1 MSRVYPAAGGV
12 KSGDFPALGSGACVL
27 KREENTAVF
36 SAALEELDL
45 NSRKPAYKLVIVESP
60 AKARTI
66 SKFLGRNYKV
76 EASQGHVRDLPKS
89 QLGVDVE
96 HDFEPK
102 YITIRGRGEVLERI
116 RKEAKGAKSIILATD
131 PDREG
136 EAISWHLA
144 TILGI
149 DPESECRV
157 EFNEITEKTVKSAI
171 KQPRAVNM
179 QLVNAQ
185 QARRLLDRL
194 VGYKISPLLWVK
206 IKKGLSAGRV
216 QSVATRMVV
225 DREHEIEQFEPEEYW
240 YVDAELRAGGK
251 QLHARLIALD
261 GERVS
266 LSDQAQADAAKA
278 RVEQGGFVIRSVK
291 RGEKRKHPAP
301 PFTTSNLQQE
311 ASRKLG
317 FTTAK
322 TMQIAQQLYEG
333 VDIEG
338 RGTLGLISYIRTDS
352 VRLSDEAVAAARE
365 AIAARYG
372 AEYVPEKPNVYKGR
386 KSAQD
391 AHEAIRPANIDL
403 RPEEIKAS
411 LTKDQF
417 NLYKLVYLRFVA
429 CQMADALYET
439 QQIEI
444 ASESGAVLRSSAERL
459 KFAGFTAVYE
469 EGTDDAPAQDEAQA
483 GAMADVN
490 EGDKAELLGDEATQ
504 HFTQAPPRYTE
515 ASLVRA
521 LEEKGIGRPST
532 YAPTI
537 STILARG
544 YVMREKK
551 QLFPTELGIMIT
563 NMMEEYF
570 ADIVDIAFTAGMEEQ
585 LDEVEEGKLDW
596 HKVLSDFYGPFEK
609 TLENAEAKIEKVEI
623 KDEVSDVPCD
633 KCGAMM
639 VYKLGRYGRFLACPN
654 FPDCRNTKAIQIE
667 IDAPCPKC
675 GGKLLQKTSRK
686 GRKFYGCERYPE
698 CDFVS
703 WEMPVREKCP
713 KCGSYMTLSRTKK
726 GDFYVCANETCRERI
741 PAPQEENE

>member
-1 MSRVYPAAGGV
+1 MSSH
-12 KSGDFPALGSGACVL
+12 K
-27 KREENTAVF
+27 TAH
-36 SAALEELDL
+36 
-45 NSRKPAYKLVIVESP
+45 KLVIVESP

-66 SKFLGRNYKV
+66 SKFLGRTYKV
-76 EASQGHVRDLPKS
+76 EASNGHVRDLPKS
-89 QLGVDVE
+89 QLGVDIE

-116 RKEAKGAKSIILATD
+116 RKEARSAKSVILATD

-144 TILGI
+144 HILGI
-149 DPESECRV
+149 DPDSACRV

-171 KQPRAVNM
+171 KQPRAINQ
-179 QLVNAQ
+179 QLVDAQ
-185 QARRLLDRL
+185 QARRMLDRL

-216 QSVATRMVV
+216 QSVATRMIC
-225 DREHEIEQFEPEEYW
+225 DRETEIETFEPEEYW
-240 YVDAELRAGGK
+240 HVTAKLRAGGK
-251 QLHARLIALD
+251 TLEARLHSLD

-266 LSDQAQADAAKA
+266 LASEQAASDAKA
-278 RVEQGGFVIRSVK
+278 RIAGGGFVVKSVK
-291 RGEKRKHPAP
+291 RGERHKHPAP

-317 FTTAK
+317 FTTSK

-352 VRLSDEAVAAARE
+352 VRLSDEAVSAARE
-365 AIAARYG
+365 TIGARYG
-372 AEYVPEKPNVYKGR
+372 AEYVPEKPVVYKGR

-391 AHEAIRPANIDL
+391 AHEAIRPASVDL
-403 RPEEIKAS
+403 RPEDIKAS
-411 LTKDQF
+411 LTRDQF
-417 NLYKLVYLRFVA
+417 NLYRLVYLRFIA
-429 CQMADALYET
+429 CQMADAVYET

-444 ASESGAVLRSSAERL
+444 ANDSGVVLRSSAERL

-469 EGTDDAPAQDEAQA
+469 EGRDDGAQDEQIA
-483 GAMADVN
+483 GALEDVS
-490 EGDKAELLGDEATQ
+490 EGSEAVVEETEATQ

-544 YVMREKK
+544 YVTREKK
-551 QLFPTELGIMIT
+551 QLYPTELGVMIT
-563 NMMEEYF
+563 DMMKEHF
-570 ADIVDIAFTAGMEEQ
+570 TDIVDIAFTAGMEEQ
-585 LDEVEEGKLDW
+585 LDEVEEGKRGWRD
-596 HKVLSDFYGPFEK
+596 VLRDFYGPFEK
-609 TLENAEAKIEKVEI
+609 TLEKAEAEIEKVEI
-623 KDEVSDVPCD
+623 KDEVSDVVCD

-639 VYKLGRYGRFLACPN
+639 VYKMGRFGRFLACPN
-654 FPDCRNTKAIQIE
+654 FPECRNTKAIQVE
-667 IDAPCPKC
+667 IAAPCPVC
-675 GGKLLQKTSRK
+675 GGKLLEKTSRK

-703 WEMPVREKCP
+703 WEMPVEQKCP
-713 KCGSYMTLSRTKK
+713 KCGGYMVLKRGRKGESYYL
-726 GDFYVCANETCRERI
+726 CANENCRERVAA
-741 PAPQEENE
+741 PASEEENE

>member
-1 MSRVYPAAGGV
+1 M
-12 KSGDFPALGSGACVL
+12 
-27 KREENTAVF
+27 N
-36 SAALEELDL
+36 
-45 NSRKPAYKLVIVESP
+45 NRKPAYKLVIVESP

-66 SKFLGRNYKV
+66 SKFLGRTYKV
-76 EASQGHVRDLPKS
+76 EASNGHVRDLPKS

-96 HDFEPK
+96 HGFEPK
-102 YITIRGRGEVLERI
+102 YITIRGRGDVLERI
-116 RKEAKGAKSIILATD
+116 RKEARGAKTVILATD

-149 DPESECRV
+149 DPQSACRV

-171 KQPRAVNM
+171 KTPRQIDM
-179 QLVNAQ
+179 QLVDAQ
-185 QARRLLDRL
+185 QARRVLDRL
-194 VGYKISPLLWVK
+194 VGYKISPLLWAK

-216 QSVATRMVV
+216 QSVATRMIV
-225 DREHEIEQFEPEEYW
+225 DREHEIETFEPEEYW
-240 YVDAELRAGGK
+240 HVGATLASGG
-251 QLHARLIALD
+251 QRMEARLYALD
-261 GERVS
+261 GQRAQIENE
-266 LSDQAQADAAKA
+266 QQAAQARA
-278 RVEQGGFVIRSVK
+278 RIEQGGFTIKSVK
-291 RGEKRKHPAP
+291 RSERRKHPAP

-352 VRLSDEAVAAARE
+352 VRLSEEAVAGARE
-365 AIAARYG
+365 MIAERYG
-372 AEYVPEKPNVYKGR
+372 AEFVPEKPNVYKGR

-391 AHEAIRPANIDL
+391 AHEAIRPANLDL
-403 RPEEIKAS
+403 RPEDIKAS
-411 LTKDQF
+411 LTRDQF
-417 NLYKLVYLRFVA
+417 NLYRLVYLRFVA
-429 CQMADALYET
+429 CQMADAVYET
-439 QQIEI
+439 QQIEV
-444 ASESGAVLRSSAERL
+444 ASDSGVSLRCTGERM

-469 EGTDDAPAQDEAQA
+469 EGRDEPEEEAA
-483 GAMADVN
+483 GGMMDVQ
-490 EGDKAELLGDEATQ
+490 EGSAAKVEETSATQ

-515 ASLVRA
+515 ASLERA

-551 QLFPTELGIMIT
+551 QLFPTELGVMIT
-563 NMMEEYF
+563 DMMKEYF
-570 ADIVDIAFTAGMEEQ
+570 SDIVDIAFTAGMEEE
-585 LDEVEEGKLDW
+585 LDDVEAGKREWREVIGE
-596 HKVLSDFYGPFEK
+596 FYGPFEK
-609 TLENAEAKIEKVEI
+609 TLEHAEQSIEKVEI
-623 KDEVSDVPCD
+623 RDEVSDVVCD

-639 VYKLGRYGRFLACPN
+639 VYKLGRFGRFLACPN
-654 FPDCRNTKAIQIE
+654 FPACRNTKAIQVE
-667 IDAPCPKC
+667 ITAPCPKC
-675 GGKLLQKTSRK
+675 GGKLLEKTSRK

-703 WEMPVREKCP
+703 WEMPVEQKCP
-713 KCGSYMTLSRTKK
+713 KCGGYMVFKRGKK
-726 GDFYVCANETCRERI
+726 ENYYLCANEACREKV
-741 PAPQEENE
+741 PAPAEDEEKE

>member
-1 MSRVYPAAGGV
+1 MSSH
-12 KSGDFPALGSGACVL
+12 K
-27 KREENTAVF
+27 TAH
-36 SAALEELDL
+36 
-45 NSRKPAYKLVIVESP
+45 KLVIVESP

-66 SKFLGRNYKV
+66 SKFLGRTYKV
-76 EASQGHVRDLPKS
+76 EASNGHVRDLPKS
-89 QLGVDVE
+89 QLGVDIE

-116 RKEAKGAKSIILATD
+116 RKEARSAKSVILATD

-144 TILGI
+144 HILGI
-149 DPESECRV
+149 DPDSACRV

-171 KQPRAVNM
+171 KQPRAINQ
-179 QLVNAQ
+179 QLVDAQ
-185 QARRLLDRL
+185 QARRMLDRL

-225 DREHEIEQFEPEEYW
+225 DREHEIETFEPEEYW
-240 YVDAELRAGGK
+240 HVSATLRSGA
-251 QLHARLIALD
+251 QRMEARLYALD
-261 GERVS
+261 GQRVQI
-266 LSDQAQADAAKA
+266 DNAQQAEAARA
-278 RVEQGGFVIRSVK
+278 RIEQGGFTIKSVK
-291 RGEKRKHPAP
+291 RSERRKHPAP

-352 VRLSDEAVAAARE
+352 VRLSEEAVAGARE
-365 AIAARYG
+365 MIAERYG
-372 AEYVPEKPNVYKGR
+372 AEFVPEKPNVYKGR

-391 AHEAIRPANIDL
+391 AHEAIRPANLDL
-403 RPEEIKAS
+403 RPEDIKAS
-411 LTKDQF
+411 LTRDQF
-417 NLYKLVYLRFVA
+417 NLYRLVYLRFVA
-429 CQMADALYET
+429 CQMADAVYET
-439 QQIEI
+439 QQIEV
-444 ASESGAVLRSSAERL
+444 ASASGVTLRCTGERM

-469 EGTDDAPAQDEAQA
+469 EGRDEPEEETAGGMMDVQEGSEAKVEATD
-483 GAMADVN
+483 
-490 EGDKAELLGDEATQ
+490 ATQ

-544 YVMREKK
+544 YVTREKK
-551 QLFPTELGIMIT
+551 QLYPTELGVMIT
-563 NMMEEYF
+563 DMMKEHF
-570 ADIVDIAFTAGMEEQ
+570 TDIVDIAFTAGMEEQ
-585 LDEVEEGKLDW
+585 LDEVEEGKRGWRD
-596 HKVLSDFYGPFEK
+596 VLRDFYGPFEK
-609 TLENAEAKIEKVEI
+609 TLEKAEAEIEKVEI
-623 KDEVSDVPCD
+623 KDEVSDVVCD

-639 VYKLGRYGRFLACPN
+639 VYKFGRFGRFLACPN
-654 FPDCRNTKAIQIE
+654 FPECRNTKAIQVE
-667 IDAPCPKC
+667 IAAPCPVC
-675 GGKLLQKTSRK
+675 GGKLLEKTSRK
-686 GRKFYGCERYPE
+686 GRKFYGCERYPD

-703 WEMPVREKCP
+703 WEMPVEQKCP
-713 KCGSYMTLSRTKK
+713 KCGGYMVLKRGRKGESYYL
-726 GDFYVCANETCRERI
+726 CANENCRERVAA
-741 PAPQEENE
+741 PASEEENE

>member
-1 MSRVYPAAGGV
+1 MS
-12 KSGDFPALGSGACVL
+12 
-27 KREENTAVF
+27 T
-36 SAALEELDL
+36 
-45 NSRKPAYKLVIVESP
+45 RKPSYKLVIVESP

-66 SKFLGRNYKV
+66 SKFLGRSYKV

-149 DPESECRV
+149 DPESACRV
-157 EFNEITEKTVKSAI
+157 EFNEITEKTVKNAI
-171 KQPRAVNM
+171 KEPRAVNM

-225 DREHEIEQFEPEEYW
+225 DREQEIEQFEPEEYW
-240 YVDAELRAGGK
+240 YVDAQLRAGGK
-251 QLHARLIALD
+251 QLQARLISLD
-261 GERVS
+261 GERVI
-266 LSDQAQADAAKA
+266 LSDAEQANEAKA
-278 RVEQGGFVIRSVK
+278 RVEKGGFVIRSVK
-291 RGEKRKHPAP
+291 RGERRKHPAA

-322 TMQIAQQLYEG
+322 TMQVAQQLYEG

-365 AIAARYG
+365 MIAERYG
-372 AEYVPEKPNVYKGR
+372 EQFVPEKPNVYKGR

-391 AHEAIRPANIDL
+391 AHEAIRPTNLEL

-411 LTKDQF
+411 LTKDQY
-417 NLYKLVYLRFVA
+417 NLYRLVYLRFVA

-444 ASESGAVLRSSAERL
+444 ASDSGVVLRSSAERL

-469 EGTDDAPAQDEAQA
+469 EGTDDAPNQDEH
-483 GAMADVN
+483 GSSLMADVS
-490 EGDKAELLGDEATQ
+490 EGDHAELLSDEATQ
-504 HFTQAPPRYTE
+504 HFTQAPARYTE

-609 TLENAEAKIEKVEI
+609 TLENAESKIEKVEI
-623 KDEVSDVPCD
+623 KDEVSDIPCD

-654 FPDCRNTKAIQIE
+654 FPECRNTKAIQVE

-703 WEMPVREKCP
+703 WDMPVSEKCP
-713 KCGSYMTLSRTKK
+713 KCGSYMTLSHTKK
-726 GDFYVCANETCRERI
+726 GDFYVCANENCRERVA
-741 PAPQEENE
+741 APQKEENE

>member
-1 MSRVYPAAGGV
+1 MS
-12 KSGDFPALGSGACVL
+12 
-27 KREENTAVF
+27 T
-36 SAALEELDL
+36 
-45 NSRKPAYKLVIVESP
+45 RKPSYKLVIVESP

-66 SKFLGRNYKV
+66 SKFLGRSYKV

-149 DPESECRV
+149 DPESACRV
-157 EFNEITEKTVKSAI
+157 EFNEITEKTVKNAI
-171 KQPRAVNM
+171 KEPRAVNM

-225 DREHEIEQFEPEEYW
+225 DREQEIEQFEPEEYW
-240 YVDAELRAGGK
+240 YVDAQLRAGGK
-251 QLHARLIALD
+251 RLQARLISLD
-261 GERVS
+261 GERVT
-266 LSDQAQADAAKA
+266 LSDAEQANEAKA
-278 RVEQGGFVIRSVK
+278 RVEKGGFVIRSVK
-291 RGEKRKHPAP
+291 RGERRKHPAA

-322 TMQIAQQLYEG
+322 TMQVAQQLYEG

-365 AIAARYG
+365 MISERYG
-372 AEYVPEKPNVYKGR
+372 EQFVPEKPNVYKGR

-391 AHEAIRPANIDL
+391 AHEAIRPTNLEL
-403 RPEEIKAS
+403 RPEDIKAS
-411 LTKDQF
+411 LTKDQY
-417 NLYKLVYLRFVA
+417 NLYRLVYLRFVA

-444 ASESGAVLRSSAERL
+444 ASDSGVVLRSSAERL

-469 EGTDDAPAQDEAQA
+469 EGTDDVPNQDEH
-483 GAMADVN
+483 GSSLMADVS
-490 EGDKAELLGDEATQ
+490 EGDHAELLSDEATQ
-504 HFTQAPPRYTE
+504 HFTQAPARYTE

-609 TLENAEAKIEKVEI
+609 TLENAESKIEKVEI

-654 FPDCRNTKAIQIE
+654 FPECRNTKAIQVE

-703 WEMPVREKCP
+703 WDMPVSEKCP
-713 KCGSYMTLSRTKK
+713 KCGSYMTLSHTKK
-726 GDFYVCANETCRERI
+726 GDFYVCANENCRERVA
-741 PAPQEENE
+741 APQKEENE

>member
-1 MSRVYPAAGGV
+1 MS
-12 KSGDFPALGSGACVL
+12 SH
-27 KREENTAVF
+27 
-36 SAALEELDL
+36 
-45 NSRKPAYKLVIVESP
+45 KPAYKLVIVESP

-66 SKFLGRNYKV
+66 SKFLGRSYKV
-76 EASQGHVRDLPKS
+76 EASNGHVRDLPKS

-96 HDFEPK
+96 HGFEPK

-116 RKEAKGAKSIILATD
+116 RKEAKGAKSIVLATD

-144 TILGI
+144 TVLGL
-149 DPESECRV
+149 DPQTACRV
-157 EFNEITEKTVKSAI
+157 EFNEITEKTVKNAI
-171 KQPRAVNM
+171 KQPRPVNM
-179 QLVNAQ
+179 QLVAAQ

-216 QSVATRMVV
+216 QSVATRMIV
-225 DREHEIEQFEPEEYW
+225 DREQEIEQFVPEEYW
-240 YVDAELRAGGK
+240 HVEAELSAQGTP
-251 QLHARLIALD
+251 LHARLYALD
-261 GERVS
+261 GERVQIANQQ
-266 LSDQAQADAAKA
+266 QAEEAKA
-278 RVEQGGFVIRSVK
+278 RIERGGFVIRSVK
-291 RGEKRKHPAP
+291 RAERRKHPAP

-352 VRLSDEAVAAARE
+352 VRLSEEAVADARE
-365 AIAARYG
+365 MIAARYG
-372 AEYVPEKPNVYKGR
+372 AQYVPEKPVVYKGR

-391 AHEAIRPANIDL
+391 AHEAIRPTNMEL
-403 RPEEIKAS
+403 RPEEIRSS
-411 LTKDQF
+411 LTRDQY
-417 NLYKLVYLRFVA
+417 NLYRLVYLRFVA
-429 CQMADALYET
+429 CQMADAVYET

-444 ASESGAVLRSSAERL
+444 ASETGAALRSSAERV

-469 EGTDDAPAQDEAQA
+469 ESADEALPQEQPA
-483 GAMADVN
+483 AALLQVTEGTAADVT
-490 EGDKAELLGDEATQ
+490 GTAATQ

-544 YVMREKK
+544 YVTREKK

-563 NMMEEYF
+563 DMMKEYF
-570 ADIVDIAFTAGMEEQ
+570 SDIVDIAFTAEMEER
-585 LDEVEEGKLDW
+585 LDEVEEGRVNWRD
-596 HKVLSDFYGPFEK
+596 VVADFYGPFEK
-609 TLENAEAKIEKVEI
+609 TLENAEAKIEKVEM
-623 KDEVSDVPCD
+623 KDEVSDVVCD
-633 KCGAMM
+633 KCGAKM

-654 FPDCRNTKAIQIE
+654 FPDCRNTKAIQVEIE
-667 IDAPCPKC
+667 APALNAAESFCRRCPARAASFTDASIIRSATLSPGRCR
-675 GGKLLQKTSRK
+675 SRK
-686 GRKFYGCERYPE
+686 
-698 CDFVS
+698 
-703 WEMPVREKCP
+703 
-713 KCGSYMTLSRTKK
+713 
-726 GDFYVCANETCRERI
+726 N
-741 PAPQEENE
+741 APNAAAI

>member
-1 MSRVYPAAGGV
+1 MS
-12 KSGDFPALGSGACVL
+12 SQ
-27 KREENTAVF
+27 
-36 SAALEELDL
+36 
-45 NSRKPAYKLVIVESP
+45 KPAHKLVIVESP

-66 SKFLGRNYKV
+66 SKFLGRTYKV
-76 EASQGHVRDLPKS
+76 EASNGHVRDLPKS

-96 HDFEPK
+96 HGFEPK

-116 RKEAKGAKSIILATD
+116 RKEARSAKSVILATD

-149 DPESECRV
+149 DPASACRV

-171 KQPRAVNM
+171 KQPRTINM
-179 QLVNAQ
+179 ELVDAQ
-185 QARRLLDRL
+185 QARRVLDRL

-216 QSVATRMVV
+216 QSVATRMIV
-225 DREHEIEQFEPEEYW
+225 DREQEIETFVPEEYW
-240 YVDAELRAGGK
+240 HVQAQLRSGQA
-251 QLHARLIALD
+251 QLSARLVSLD
-261 GERVS
+261 GERVA
-266 LSDQAQADAAKA
+266 LSSAAQAEEA
-278 RVEQGGFVIRSVK
+278 RARIARGGFVIRSVK
-291 RGEKRKHPAP
+291 RGERRKHPAP

-352 VRLSDEAVAAARE
+352 VRLSDEAVSGVR
-365 AIAARYG
+365 AIIGERYG
-372 AEYVPEKPNVYKGR
+372 ADYVPEKPNVYKGR

-391 AHEAIRPANIDL
+391 AHEAIRPANIEL
-403 RPEEIKAS
+403 RPEDIKAS
-411 LTKDQF
+411 LSRDQF
-417 NLYKLVYLRFVA
+417 NLYRLVYLRFVA
-429 CQMADALYET
+429 CQMADAVYET

-444 ASESGAVLRSSAERL
+444 ASDSGVVLRSSAERMV
-459 KFAGFTAVYE
+459 FAGFTAIYE
-469 EGTDDAPAQDEAQA
+469 EGRDDAGQEDDVSQA
-483 GAMADVN
+483 LCNVTEGAAATVEST
-490 EGDKAELLGDEATQ
+490 EGVQ

-544 YVMREKK
+544 YAMREKK
-551 QLFPTELGIMIT
+551 QLFPTELGVMIT
-563 NMMEEYF
+563 DMMKEHF
-570 ADIVDIAFTAGMEEQ
+570 ADIVDIAFTASMEEK
-585 LDEVEEGKLDW
+585 LDEVEEGKRPW
-596 HKVLSDFYGPFEK
+596 KQVISDFYGPFEQ
-609 TLENAEAKIEKVEI
+609 TLERAEAEIEKVEI
-623 KDEVSDVPCD
+623 KDEVSDVVCD

-639 VYKLGRYGRFLACPN
+639 VYKLGRFGRFLACPN
-654 FPDCRNTKAIQIE
+654 FPECRNTKTIQVE
-667 IDAPCPKC
+667 IDAPCPVC
-675 GGKLLQKTSRK
+675 GGKLLEKTSRK

-703 WEMPVREKCP
+703 WEMPVRERCP
-713 KCGSYMTLSRTKK
+713 KCGGYMVLKRGRKGESYYL
-726 GDFYVCANETCRERI
+726 CANEACREKVA
-741 PAPQEENE
+741 APQNEEE

>member
-1 MSRVYPAAGGV
+1 MS
-12 KSGDFPALGSGACVL
+12 
-27 KREENTAVF
+27 T
-36 SAALEELDL
+36 
-45 NSRKPAYKLVIVESP
+45 RKPSYKLVIVESP

-66 SKFLGRNYKV
+66 SKFLGRSYKV

-149 DPESECRV
+149 DPESACRV
-157 EFNEITEKTVKSAI
+157 EFNEITEKTVKNAI
-171 KQPRAVNM
+171 KEPRAVNM

-225 DREHEIEQFEPEEYW
+225 DREQEIEQFEPEEYW
-240 YVDAELRAGGK
+240 YVDAQLRAGGK
-251 QLHARLIALD
+251 QLQARLISLD
-261 GERVS
+261 GERVT
-266 LSDQAQADAAKA
+266 LSDAEQANEAKA
-278 RVEQGGFVIRSVK
+278 RVEKGGFVIRSVK
-291 RGEKRKHPAP
+291 RGERRKHPAA

-322 TMQIAQQLYEG
+322 TMQVAQQLYEG

-365 AIAARYG
+365 MIAERYG
-372 AEYVPEKPNVYKGR
+372 EQFVPEKPNVYKGR

-391 AHEAIRPANIDL
+391 AHEAIRPTNLEL

-411 LTKDQF
+411 LTKDQY
-417 NLYKLVYLRFVA
+417 NLYRLVYLRFVA

-444 ASESGAVLRSSAERL
+444 ASDSGVVLRSSAERL

-469 EGTDDAPAQDEAQA
+469 EGTDDAPNQDEH
-483 GAMADVN
+483 GSSLMADVS
-490 EGDKAELLGDEATQ
+490 EGDHAELLSDEATQ
-504 HFTQAPPRYTE
+504 HFTQAPARYTE

-563 NMMEEYF
+563 DMMKEYF

-609 TLENAEAKIEKVEI
+609 TLENAESKIEKVEI

-654 FPDCRNTKAIQIE
+654 FPECRNTKAIQVE

-703 WEMPVREKCP
+703 WDMPVSEKCP
-713 KCGSYMTLSRTKK
+713 KCGSYMTLSHTKK
-726 GDFYVCANETCRERI
+726 GDFYVCANENCRERVA
-741 PAPQEENE
+741 APQKEENE

>member
-1 MSRVYPAAGGV
+1 MS
-12 KSGDFPALGSGACVL
+12 
-27 KREENTAVF
+27 T
-36 SAALEELDL
+36 
-45 NSRKPAYKLVIVESP
+45 RKPSYKLVIVESP

-66 SKFLGRNYKV
+66 SKFLGRSYKV

-149 DPESECRV
+149 DPESACRV
-157 EFNEITEKTVKSAI
+157 EFNEITEKTVKNAI
-171 KQPRAVNM
+171 KEPRAVNM

-225 DREHEIEQFEPEEYW
+225 DREQEIEQFEPEEYW
-240 YVDAELRAGGK
+240 YVDAQLRAGGK
-251 QLHARLIALD
+251 QLQARLISLD
-261 GERVS
+261 GERVT
-266 LSDQAQADAAKA
+266 LSDAEQANEAKA
-278 RVEQGGFVIRSVK
+278 RVEKGGFVIRSVK
-291 RGEKRKHPAP
+291 RGERRKHPAA

-322 TMQIAQQLYEG
+322 TMQVAQQLYEG

-365 AIAARYG
+365 MISERYG
-372 AEYVPEKPNVYKGR
+372 EQFVPEKPNVYKGR

-391 AHEAIRPANIDL
+391 AHEAIRPTNLEL
-403 RPEEIKAS
+403 RPEDIKAS
-411 LTKDQF
+411 LTKDQY
-417 NLYKLVYLRFVA
+417 NLYRLVYLRFVA

-444 ASESGAVLRSSAERL
+444 ASDSGVVLRSSAERL

-469 EGTDDAPAQDEAQA
+469 EGTDDAPNQDEH
-483 GAMADVN
+483 GSSLMADVS
-490 EGDKAELLGDEATQ
+490 EGDHAELLSDEATQ
-504 HFTQAPPRYTE
+504 HFTQAPARYTE

-609 TLENAEAKIEKVEI
+609 TLENAESKIEKVEI
-623 KDEVSDVPCD
+623 KDEVSDIPCD

-703 WEMPVREKCP
+703 WDMPVSERCP

>member
-1 MSRVYPAAGGV
+1 MS
-12 KSGDFPALGSGACVL
+12 
-27 KREENTAVF
+27 TH
-36 SAALEELDL
+36 
-45 NSRKPAYKLVIVESP
+45 KPSYKLVIVESP

-66 SKFLGRNYKV
+66 SKFLGRSYKV

-149 DPESECRV
+149 DPESACRV
-157 EFNEITEKTVKSAI
+157 EFNEITEKTVKNAI
-171 KQPRAVNM
+171 KEPRAVNM

-225 DREHEIEQFEPEEYW
+225 DREQEIEQFEPEEYW
-240 YVDAELRAGGK
+240 YVDAQLRAGGK
-251 QLHARLIALD
+251 QLQARLISLD
-261 GERVS
+261 GERVT
-266 LSDQAQADAAKA
+266 LSDAEQANEAKA
-278 RVEQGGFVIRSVK
+278 RVEKGGFVIRSVK
-291 RGEKRKHPAP
+291 RGERRKHPAA

-322 TMQIAQQLYEG
+322 TMQVAQQLYEG

-365 AIAARYG
+365 MISERYG
-372 AEYVPEKPNVYKGR
+372 EQFVPEKPNVYKGR

-391 AHEAIRPANIDL
+391 AHEAIRPTNLEL
-403 RPEEIKAS
+403 RPEDIKAS
-411 LTKDQF
+411 LTKDQY
-417 NLYKLVYLRFVA
+417 NLYRLVYLRFVA

-444 ASESGAVLRSSAERL
+444 ASDSGVVLRSSAERL

-469 EGTDDAPAQDEAQA
+469 EGTDDVPNQDEH
-483 GAMADVN
+483 GSSLMADVS
-490 EGDKAELLGDEATQ
+490 EGDHAELLSDEATQ
-504 HFTQAPPRYTE
+504 HFTQAPARYTE

-563 NMMEEYF
+563 DMMKEYF

-609 TLENAEAKIEKVEI
+609 TLENAESKIEKVEI

-654 FPDCRNTKAIQIE
+654 FPECRNTKAIQVE

-703 WEMPVREKCP
+703 WDMPVSEKCP
-713 KCGSYMTLSRTKK
+713 KCGSYMTLSHTKK
-726 GDFYVCANETCRERI
+726 GDFYVCANENCRERVA
-741 PAPQEENE
+741 APQKEENE

>member
-1 MSRVYPAAGGV
+1 M
-12 KSGDFPALGSGACVL
+12 
-27 KREENTAVF
+27 N
-36 SAALEELDL
+36 
-45 NSRKPAYKLVIVESP
+45 NRKTAYKLVIVESP

-66 SKFLGRNYKV
+66 SKFLGHSYKV
-76 EASQGHVRDLPKS
+76 DASNGHVRDLPKS

-96 HDFEPK
+96 HGFEPK

-116 RKEAKGAKSIILATD
+116 RKEAKGAKSVILATD

-144 TILGI
+144 NILGI
-149 DPESECRV
+149 DPQSACRV

-171 KQPRAVNM
+171 KNPRPINM
-179 QLVNAQ
+179 QLVDAQ
-185 QARRLLDRL
+185 QARRVLDRL
-194 VGYKISPLLWVK
+194 VGYKISPLLWAK

-216 QSVATRMVV
+216 QSVATRMIV
-225 DREHEIEQFEPEEYW
+225 DREHEIETFEPEEYW
-240 YVDAELRAGGK
+240 HVSATLRSGGQK
-251 QLHARLIALD
+251 MEARLYALD
-261 GERVS
+261 GQR
-266 LSDQAQADAAKA
+266 AQIASAQEAEAARA
-278 RVEQGGFVIRSVK
+278 RIAQSGFTIKSVK
-291 RGEKRKHPAP
+291 RSERHKHPAP

-338 RGTLGLISYIRTDS
+338 RGTMGLISYIRTDS
-352 VRLSDEAVAAARE
+352 VRLSEEAVQAARE
-365 AIAARYG
+365 AIAERYG
-372 AEYVPEKPNVYKGR
+372 EAYVPEKPIVYKGR

-391 AHEAIRPANIDL
+391 AHEAIRPANLDL
-403 RPEEIKAS
+403 RPEEIKGS
-411 LTKDQF
+411 LTRDQF

-429 CQMADALYET
+429 CQMADAVYET

-444 ASESGAVLRSSAERL
+444 VSDSGVTLRCTGERL
-459 KFAGFTAVYE
+459 KFPGFTAVYE
-469 EGTDDAPAQDEAQA
+469 EGRDEPEEEAA
-483 GAMADVN
+483 GGMPDVQ
-490 EGDKAELLGDEATQ
+490 EGGKAEVVDTAATQ

-551 QLFPTELGIMIT
+551 QLYPTELGVMIT
-563 NMMEEYF
+563 DMMKEYF
-570 ADIVDIAFTAGMEEQ
+570 SDIVDIAFTAGMEEQ
-585 LDEVEEGKLDW
+585 LDDVEAGGCDW
-596 HKVLSDFYGPFEK
+596 HALISTFYGPFEK
-609 TLENAEAKIEKVEI
+609 TLEHAESSIEKVEI
-623 KDEVSDVPCD
+623 KDEVSDVVCD

-639 VYKLGRYGRFLACPN
+639 VYKIGRFGRFLACPN
-654 FPDCRNTKAIQIE
+654 FPECRNTKAIQVEIE
-667 IDAPCPKC
+667 APCPKC
-675 GGKLLQKTSRK
+675 GGKLLEKTTRK
-686 GRKFYGCERYPE
+686 GRKFYGCERYPD

-703 WEMPVREKCP
+703 WEMPVTQKCP
-713 KCGSYMTLSRTKK
+713 KCGSYMVLKRGRK
-726 GDFYVCANETCRERI
+726 GEQYALCANETCREKV
-741 PAPQEENE
+741 PLPGEDEEKE

>member
-1 MSRVYPAAGGV
+1 MS
-12 KSGDFPALGSGACVL
+12 
-27 KREENTAVF
+27 T
-36 SAALEELDL
+36 
-45 NSRKPAYKLVIVESP
+45 RKPSYKLVIVESP

-66 SKFLGRNYKV
+66 SKFLGRSYKV

-149 DPESECRV
+149 DPESACRV
-157 EFNEITEKTVKSAI
+157 EFNEITEKTVKNAI
-171 KQPRAVNM
+171 KEPRAVNM

-225 DREHEIEQFEPEEYW
+225 DREQEIEQFEPEEYW
-240 YVDAELRAGGK
+240 YVDAQLRAGGK
-251 QLHARLIALD
+251 QLQARLISLD
-261 GERVS
+261 GERVT
-266 LSDQAQADAAKA
+266 LSDAEQANEAKA
-278 RVEQGGFVIRSVK
+278 RVEKGGFVIRSVK
-291 RGEKRKHPAP
+291 RGERRKHPAA

-322 TMQIAQQLYEG
+322 TMQVAQQLYEG

-365 AIAARYG
+365 MISERYG
-372 AEYVPEKPNVYKGR
+372 EQFVPEKPNVYKGR

-391 AHEAIRPANIDL
+391 AHEAIRPTNLEL
-403 RPEEIKAS
+403 RPEDIKAS
-411 LTKDQF
+411 LTKDQY
-417 NLYKLVYLRFVA
+417 NLYRLVYLRFVA

-444 ASESGAVLRSSAERL
+444 ASDSGIVLRSSAERL

-469 EGTDDAPAQDEAQA
+469 EGTDDAPNQDEH
-483 GAMADVN
+483 GSSLMADVS
-490 EGDKAELLGDEATQ
+490 EGDHAELLSDEATQ
-504 HFTQAPPRYTE
+504 HFTQAPARYTE

-551 QLFPTELGIMIT
+551 QLFPTELGVMIT
-563 NMMEEYF
+563 DMMKEYF

-609 TLENAEAKIEKVEI
+609 TLENAESKIEKVEI
-623 KDEVSDVPCD
+623 KDEISDIPCD

-654 FPDCRNTKAIQIE
+654 FPECRNTKAIQVE

-703 WEMPVREKCP
+703 WDMPVSEKCP
-713 KCGSYMTLSRTKK
+713 KCGSYMTLSHTKK
-726 GDFYVCANETCRERI
+726 GDFYVCANENCRERVA
-741 PAPQEENE
+741 APQKEENE

>member
-1 MSRVYPAAGGV
+1 MS
-12 KSGDFPALGSGACVL
+12 SQ
-27 KREENTAVF
+27 
-36 SAALEELDL
+36 
-45 NSRKPAYKLVIVESP
+45 KPAHKLVIVESP

-66 SKFLGRNYKV
+66 SKFLGRTYKV
-76 EASQGHVRDLPKS
+76 EASNGHVRDLPKS
-89 QLGVDVE
+89 PLGVDVE
-96 HDFEPK
+96 HGFEPK

-116 RKEAKGAKSIILATD
+116 RKEARSAKSVILATD

-149 DPESECRV
+149 DPASACRV

-171 KQPRAVNM
+171 KQPRTINM
-179 QLVNAQ
+179 ELVDAQ
-185 QARRLLDRL
+185 QARRVLDRL

-216 QSVATRMVV
+216 QSVATRMIV
-225 DREHEIEQFEPEEYW
+225 DREQEIETVVPEEYW
-240 YVDAELRAGGK
+240 HVQAQLLAGQA
-251 QLHARLIALD
+251 QLSARLVSLD
-261 GERVS
+261 GERVA
-266 LSDQAQADAAKA
+266 LSSAAQAEEA
-278 RVEQGGFVIRSVK
+278 RARIARGGFVIRSVK
-291 RGEKRKHPAP
+291 RGERRKHPAP

-352 VRLSDEAVAAARE
+352 VRLSDEAVSGVR
-365 AIAARYG
+365 AIIGERYG
-372 AEYVPEKPNVYKGR
+372 ADYVPEKPNVYKGR

-391 AHEAIRPANIDL
+391 AHEAIRPANIEL
-403 RPEEIKAS
+403 RPEDIKAS
-411 LTKDQF
+411 LSRDQF
-417 NLYKLVYLRFVA
+417 NLYRLVYLRFVA
-429 CQMADALYET
+429 CQMADAVYET

-444 ASESGAVLRSSAERL
+444 ASDSGVVLRSSAERMV
-459 KFAGFTAVYE
+459 FAGFTAIYE
-469 EGTDDAPAQDEAQA
+469 EGRDDAGQEDDVSQA
-483 GAMADVN
+483 LCNVTEGAAATVEST
-490 EGDKAELLGDEATQ
+490 EGVQ

-521 LEEKGIGRPST
+521 LEEKGIGRPAT

-544 YVMREKK
+544 YAMREKK
-551 QLFPTELGIMIT
+551 QLFPTELGVMIT
-563 NMMEEYF
+563 DMMKEHF
-570 ADIVDIAFTAGMEEQ
+570 ADIVDIAFTASMEEK
-585 LDEVEEGKLDW
+585 LDEVEEGKRPW
-596 HKVLSDFYGPFEK
+596 KQVISDFYGPFEQ
-609 TLENAEAKIEKVEI
+609 TLERAEAEIEKVEI
-623 KDEVSDVPCD
+623 KDEVSDVVCD

-639 VYKLGRYGRFLACPN
+639 VYKLGRFGRFLACPN
-654 FPDCRNTKAIQIE
+654 FPECRNTKTIQVE
-667 IDAPCPKC
+667 IDAPCPVC
-675 GGKLLQKTSRK
+675 GGKLLEKTSRK

-703 WEMPVREKCP
+703 WEMPVEQKCP
-713 KCGSYMTLSRTKK
+713 KCGGYMVLKRGRKGESYYL
-726 GDFYVCANETCRERI
+726 CANENCRERVAA
-741 PAPQEENE
+741 PASEEENE

>member
-1 MSRVYPAAGGV
+1 MSSH
-12 KSGDFPALGSGACVL
+12 K
-27 KREENTAVF
+27 TAH
-36 SAALEELDL
+36 
-45 NSRKPAYKLVIVESP
+45 KLVIVESP

-66 SKFLGRNYKV
+66 SKFLGRTYKV
-76 EASQGHVRDLPKS
+76 EASNGHVRDLPKS
-89 QLGVDVE
+89 QLGVDIE

-116 RKEAKGAKSIILATD
+116 RKEARSAKSVILATD

-144 TILGI
+144 HILGI
-149 DPESECRV
+149 DPDSACRV

-171 KQPRAVNM
+171 KQPRAINQ
-179 QLVNAQ
+179 QLVDAQ
-185 QARRLLDRL
+185 QARRMLDRL

-216 QSVATRMVV
+216 QSVATRMIC
-225 DREHEIEQFEPEEYW
+225 DRETEIETFEPEEYW
-240 YVDAELRAGGK
+240 HVTAKLRAGGK
-251 QLHARLIALD
+251 TLEARLHSLD

-266 LSDQAQADAAKA
+266 LASEQAASDAKA
-278 RVEQGGFVIRSVK
+278 RIAGGGFVVKSVK
-291 RGEKRKHPAP
+291 RGERHKHPAP

-317 FTTAK
+317 FTTSK

-352 VRLSDEAVAAARE
+352 VRLSDEAVSAARE
-365 AIAARYG
+365 AIESRYG
-372 AEYVPEKPNVYKGR
+372 AEYVPEKPVVYKGR

-391 AHEAIRPANIDL
+391 AHEAIRPASIDL
-403 RPEEIKAS
+403 RPEDIKAS
-411 LTKDQF
+411 LTRDQF
-417 NLYKLVYLRFVA
+417 NLYKLVYLRFIA
-429 CQMADALYET
+429 CQMADAVYET

-444 ASESGAVLRSSAERL
+444 ANDSGVVLRSSAERL

-469 EGTDDAPAQDEAQA
+469 EGRDDGVQDEQIA
-483 GAMADVN
+483 GALEDVS
-490 EGDKAELLGDEATQ
+490 EGSEAVVEETEATQ

-544 YVMREKK
+544 YVTREKK
-551 QLFPTELGIMIT
+551 QLYPTELGVMIT
-563 NMMEEYF
+563 DMMKEHF
-570 ADIVDIAFTAGMEEQ
+570 TDIVDIAFTAGMEEQ
-585 LDEVEEGKLDW
+585 LDEVEEGKRGWRD
-596 HKVLSDFYGPFEK
+596 VLRDFYGPFEK
-609 TLENAEAKIEKVEI
+609 TLEKAEAEIEKVEI
-623 KDEVSDVPCD
+623 KDEVSDVVCD

-639 VYKLGRYGRFLACPN
+639 VYKFGRFGRFLACPN
-654 FPDCRNTKAIQIE
+654 FPECRNTKAIQVE
-667 IDAPCPKC
+667 IAAPCPVC
-675 GGKLLQKTSRK
+675 GGKLLEKTSRK

-698 CDFVS
+698 CEFVS
-703 WEMPVREKCP
+703 WEMPVTEKCA
-713 KCGSYMTLSRTKK
+713 KCGSYMVQKRGRK
-726 GDFYVCANETCRERI
+726 GEVYHVCANESCRERVLV
-741 PAPQEENE
+741 QSGDEGEEE